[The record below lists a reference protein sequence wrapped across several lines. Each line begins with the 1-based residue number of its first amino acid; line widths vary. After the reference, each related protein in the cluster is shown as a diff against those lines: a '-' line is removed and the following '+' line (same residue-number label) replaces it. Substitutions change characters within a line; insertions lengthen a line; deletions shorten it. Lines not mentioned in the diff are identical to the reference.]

1 MQQDVRAAVQVIV
14 VADTADRIEVLHSF
28 GDRLDLTVLRTGG
41 GAGGGA
47 ARNLGVGSAAG
58 GFVAYLDDDDC
69 WDPGKLRIQLAAAKV
84 AALQGSWPIIT
95 SRVRQRAATG
105 GRPVSGIPAKI
116 YDGTGDPSDYLFR
129 GRRPGSRRAS
139 IFPSSV
145 LVDVRLA
152 REVLWDPNLPR
163 HQDWDWI
170 IRATRCPAAT
180 MTQLPDELVTV
191 YLGTAGSISAKP
203 DWASSL
209 RWANATLREAGSRTY
224 VDFLTAQTLRYALQA
239 RDRRGVLATLN
250 EIRAARAIPSLGP
263 ALTGA
268 AGVLSRAHLQ
278 ELMGWVR

>member
-1 MQQDVRAAVQVIV
+1 MIV
-14 VADTADRIEVLHSF
+14 VADTADRLAGLDSF
-28 GDRLDLTVLRTGG
+28 ADRLELTVLHTGG

-47 ARNLGVGSAAG
+47 ARNLGVDAATG
-58 GFVAYLDDDDC
+58 TFIAYLDDDDC
-69 WDPGKLRIQLAAAKV
+69 WDARKLRIQLAPAKA

-95 SRVRQRAATG
+95 SRVRQRTAAG
-105 GRPVSGIPAKI
+105 GRSVTGIPAKI
-116 YDGTGDPSDYLFR
+116 YDGSGDPSAYLFR
-129 GRRPGSRRAS
+129 NRRPGSRRAS

-152 REVLWDPNLPR
+152 RAVRWDQRLPR

-209 RWANATLREAGSRTY
+209 RWANNTLRETGSRTY

-239 RDRRGVLATLN
+239 RDRRGVLATLS
-250 EIRAARAIPSLGP
+250 EIRSVRTLPSIGP
-263 ALTGA
+263 TITGA
-268 AGVLSRAHLQ
+268 AGVLSRARLQ
-278 ELMGWVR
+278 DLMGWVR